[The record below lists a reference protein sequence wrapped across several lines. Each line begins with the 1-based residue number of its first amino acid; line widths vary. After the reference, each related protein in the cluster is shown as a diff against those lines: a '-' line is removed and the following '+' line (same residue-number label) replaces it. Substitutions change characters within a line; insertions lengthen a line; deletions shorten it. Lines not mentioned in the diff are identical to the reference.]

1 MPASKP
7 QSSNPTLRPAPP
19 GPDPTNSPE
28 VQEDFPKPRR
38 GESPLAPPRDLLQLQ
53 QLFPWTASLPERLQQ
68 GLLWDPSVS
77 PYEVQTPAQ
86 LLLYTGKADSQ
97 SLDSVLLSRQSQ
109 LEGHIIA
116 LDIKRS
122 EDQDILQGDLY
133 SQLCVSAWNGNI
145 QGTGCRTWSILRWFP
160 KPGFPKPVRGRREPD
175 CWRFSV
181 LETSEAQDTDKDS
194 LLLLRQLLLSHISN
208 MRYKGPGLPWCFLE
222 HPEDPKLCS
231 MSPSAD
237 RCSTISQ
244 TQAVQAWIM
253 AMGLTLIHF
262 DECELGQS
270 AVKSTVL
277 ATDLPLHHWQ
287 GLHCTHEK
295 HDRAPGM
302 SSSDLS
308 RYPPEMMQGLSTA
321 ILQHI
326 AMEGSEFPLE
336 VRANSLQPTGG
347 VPAPEVVDRPS
358 TTPVSRLQ
366 ALLDPTVMV
375 RLGFKVRPLR
385 DGGGKPSPG
394 RSPPPLRK
402 PAPSLVELGKKI
414 LQLATNVV
422 DKVIESIHRQ
432 DKHHPFPPDLLEQV
446 RSLVP
451 GSNQDTPFDGQPFFL
466 DHLRSMAE
474 MAGDP
479 DFQYFEILK
488 TGVPLGVKEPPLK
501 SPGIWPT
508 KEELKGESPLDGA
521 LEDPRGRGNYASAEI
536 HSDDIRKTFLEERDM
551 DMVLGPLTAQEAAS
565 LCGCDISE
573 LCPGPMAAID
583 EGDKIRTVYD
593 GSWGGANAHIQ
604 ANTEE
609 RTTAPTV
616 MDCLRA
622 FTGCRRH
629 KKNRDTRSSPMHIG
643 IGPNR
648 MTSGCS

>member
-1 MPASKP
+1 
-7 QSSNPTLRPAPP
+7 
-19 GPDPTNSPE
+19 
-28 VQEDFPKPRR
+28 
-38 GESPLAPPRDLLQLQ
+38 
-53 QLFPWTASLPERLQQ
+53 
-68 GLLWDPSVS
+68 
-77 PYEVQTPAQ
+77 
-86 LLLYTGKADSQ
+86 
-97 SLDSVLLSRQSQ
+97 
-109 LEGHIIA
+109 
-116 LDIKRS
+116 
-122 EDQDILQGDLY
+122 
-133 SQLCVSAWNGNI
+133 
-145 QGTGCRTWSILRWFP
+145 
-160 KPGFPKPVRGRREPD
+160 
-175 CWRFSV
+175 
-181 LETSEAQDTDKDS
+181 
-194 LLLLRQLLLSHISN
+194 
-208 MRYKGPGLPWCFLE
+208 
-222 HPEDPKLCS
+222 
-231 MSPSAD
+231 
-237 RCSTISQ
+237 
-244 TQAVQAWIM
+244 M

-326 AMEGSEFPLE
+326 
-336 VRANSLQPTGG
+336 ANSLQPTGG

-414 LQLATNVV
+414 LQLATNAV

-501 SPGIWPT
+501 SPRHLAHQRRA
-508 KEELKGESPLDGA
+508 KRGESP
-521 LEDPRGRGNYASAEI
+521 R
-536 HSDDIRKTFLEERDM
+536 
-551 DMVLGPLTAQEAAS
+551 
-565 LCGCDISE
+565 
-573 LCPGPMAAID
+573 
-583 EGDKIRTVYD
+583 
-593 GSWGGANAHIQ
+593 
-604 ANTEE
+604 
-609 RTTAPTV
+609 
-616 MDCLRA
+616 
-622 FTGCRRH
+622 
-629 KKNRDTRSSPMHIG
+629 
-643 IGPNR
+643 
-648 MTSGCS
+648 

>member
-97 SLDSVLLSRQSQ
+97 SLDSVSRQSQ

-145 QGTGCRTWSILRWFP
+145 QGTGGGPNCRTWSILRWFP

-175 CWRFSV
+175 CWGFSV

-237 RCSTISQ
+237 RCSTIWQ

-308 RYPPEMMQGLSTA
+308 RYPPEMMQDLSTA

-326 AMEGSEFPLE
+326 AMEGSEPPLE

-347 VPAPEVVDRPS
+347 GSGPRS
-358 TTPVSRLQ
+358 
-366 ALLDPTVMV
+366 
-375 RLGFKVRPLR
+375 
-385 DGGGKPSPG
+385 G
-394 RSPPPLRK
+394 RS
-402 PAPSLVELGKKI
+402 
-414 LQLATNVV
+414 
-422 DKVIESIHRQ
+422 SIH
-432 DKHHPFPPDLLEQV
+432 H
-446 RSLVP
+446 
-451 GSNQDTPFDGQPFFL
+451 
-466 DHLRSMAE
+466 
-474 MAGDP
+474 
-479 DFQYFEILK
+479 
-488 TGVPLGVKEPPLK
+488 TGYKP
-501 SPGIWPT
+501 WWT
-508 KEELKGESPLDGA
+508 
-521 LEDPRGRGNYASAEI
+521 
-536 HSDDIRKTFLEERDM
+536 
-551 DMVLGPLTAQEAAS
+551 Q
-565 LCGCDISE
+565 
-573 LCPGPMAAID
+573 
-583 EGDKIRTVYD
+583 
-593 GSWGGANAHIQ
+593 Q
-604 ANTEE
+604 
-609 RTTAPTV
+609 
-616 MDCLRA
+616 
-622 FTGCRRH
+622 
-629 KKNRDTRSSPMHIG
+629 
-643 IGPNR
+643 
-648 MTSGCS
+648 